1 MACLPTLFEKEV
13 KERFPD
19 NGGGQSQFVEWQFS
33 TGLPTKDGYEI
44 EKVPT
49 LNRVWQGRIKMT
61 NKVVAV
67 AACCPRGVLRG
78 TMAQFVSL
86 QTLTSVELVYTT
98 FQDYSSQIENC
109 DVIASA

>member
-1 MACLPTLFEKEV
+1 MA
-13 KERFPD
+13 
-19 NGGGQSQFVEWQFS
+19 GQSQIVEWQFS
-33 TGLPTKDGYEI
+33 TGLPTEDGYEI

-78 TMAQFVSL
+78 AMAQFVSL
-86 QTLTSVELVYTT
+86 QTLTSVELVVPPYIY
-98 FQDYSSQIENC
+98 FLRLFFSN
-109 DVIASA
+109 

>member
-1 MACLPTLFEKEV
+1 
-13 KERFPD
+13 
-19 NGGGQSQFVEWQFS
+19 
-33 TGLPTKDGYEI
+33 
-44 EKVPT
+44 
-49 LNRVWQGRIKMT
+49 MT

-67 AACCPRGVLRG
+67 AAGCPRGVLG
-78 TMAQFVSL
+78 GAMAQFVSL

>member
-1 MACLPTLFEKEV
+1 
-13 KERFPD
+13 
-19 NGGGQSQFVEWQFS
+19 
-33 TGLPTKDGYEI
+33 
-44 EKVPT
+44 
-49 LNRVWQGRIKMT
+49 MT

-67 AACCPRGVLRG
+67 AACCPRGVLG
-78 TMAQFVSL
+78 GAMAQFVSL